1 MAVFLEKNSPQE
13 KKILVI
19 SGITGA
25 FMLALDIF
33 TKLWVVRC
41 FKLHESIE
49 LIPGLLAFTSVRN
62 YGAAW
67 SILSGYGW
75 LLLLFALVTAIL
87 LFVFF
92 RKITEGCSERYFA
105 LMMLL
110 SGIFGNSADRFFRG
124 SVVDFIHVHWHNVW
138 HYPIF
143 NVADIAICCGV
154 GLFIL
159 SNLLRKKP
167 EDAASIGAEKK

>member
-1 MAVFLEKNSPQE
+1 MAAFLEKNSPQE

-25 FMLALDIF
+25 FMLALDIL

-105 LMMLL
+105 LMLML

-167 EDAASIGAEKK
+167 ENKASSGAGEK